1 MIELFMKWL
10 RPVPKVIREGELERI
25 ANLLY
30 PEPEEKIKD
39 GMVIVVDRSVDA
51 NLNAALLD
59 LEDDTNDET
68 TRRTI
73 RACLQR
79 LTEVREILEARHRVN
94 ERARFLIVDTPGSRS
109 KDFD

>member
-1 MIELFMKWL
+1 
-10 RPVPKVIREGELERI
+10 VIREAELDRI

-39 GMVIVVDRSVDA
+39 GLVIVVDRSVDA

-59 LEDDTNDET
+59 LEDGTNDEV

-79 LTEVREILEARHRVN
+79 LFEVRDILEAKHRVN
-94 ERARFLIVDTPGSRS
+94 EKASYLMVDSPGSRDR
-109 KDFD
+109 DFD

>member
-1 MIELFMKWL
+1 MKWFQ
-10 RPVPKVIREGELERI
+10 PEPKVIREGELDRI

-39 GMVIVVDRSVDA
+39 GLVIVVDRSVDA

-59 LEDDTNDET
+59 LEDGTNDEA

-79 LTEVREILEARHRVN
+79 LIEVREILEARYRVN
-94 ERARFLIVDTPGSRS
+94 ERARFLIVDTPGSRN
-109 KDFD
+109 KDLD